1 MVVYLVDVILC
12 LVELDCDVNYLDVV
26 YSDMLLYIV
35 CCCCNEKSIEILI
48 KIGVKFNLINNE
60 GEIFL
65 VKLLKFVINMVDFY
79 LKLRMKLVR

>member
-1 MVVYLVDVILC
+1 M
-12 LVELDCDVNYLDVV
+12 DVV
-26 YSDMLLYIV
+26 YNDMLLYIV

-60 GEIFL
+60 GEIFF